1 MSVSNI
7 RVIHRALVAIF
18 AALIFFII
26 TQVGNVFRQGVV
38 EKFVD
43 TSTSLRLSSDHSV
56 NTRMLEGHAV
66 SDGGDNT
73 ENSLWTTYMENDD
86 IYTAAMRFNRDIS
99 DTLQQRHRASGERL
113 HSTPFCDVRMTW
125 SRDRMQPITVPR
137 TFTSLRQLLQLPLLG
152 TASWRQNYESKTMSR
167 KRRFVSSAFARS
179 RYLRQVTNL
188 QFYNTRSSIAGVEKF
203 VLSSRENQHSRTAV
217 FRSNVSHYYTCHAST
232 RLSESGGWW
241 KYARN
246 VLPSIC
252 NQRCTTD
259 LAVFNRSLPIP
270 DYALHTDFYQ
280 VLYASACQNRDRT
293 SLFPSIVNDYALHNN
308 LTGDVLM
315 SLYVVQEGGVVFNS
329 HGVLTRSLTFFQAYG
344 CASTP
349 QFYTNFPNAFR
360 NILRTVNNLKCLP
373 TNLK

>member
-1 MSVSNI
+1 
-7 RVIHRALVAIF
+7 
-18 AALIFFII
+18 
-26 TQVGNVFRQGVV
+26 
-38 EKFVD
+38 
-43 TSTSLRLSSDHSV
+43 
-56 NTRMLEGHAV
+56 
-66 SDGGDNT
+66 
-73 ENSLWTTYMENDD
+73 
-86 IYTAAMRFNRDIS
+86 MRFNRDIS
-99 DTLQQRHRASGERL
+99 NTLQQRHRASSERL

-188 QFYNTRSSIAGVEKF
+188 QFYNTRLSIAGVEKF
-203 VLSSRENQHSRTAV
+203 VLSSRENQHSRTTV
-217 FRSNVSHYYTCHAST
+217 YRSNISHYYACHAST

-270 DYALHTDFYQ
+270 DYVLHTDFCQ
-280 VLYASACQNRDRT
+280 VTYFDACQNKRGKT
-293 SLFPSIVNDYALHNN
+293 HFPPIANDCALHNS
-308 LTGDVLM
+308 LTGDEIGRAHV
-315 SLYVVQEGGVVFNS
+315 
-329 HGVLTRSLTFFQAYG
+329 
-344 CASTP
+344 
-349 QFYTNFPNAFR
+349 
-360 NILRTVNNLKCLP
+360 
-373 TNLK
+373 